1 MDEIFDLIDKEEKRQ
16 RGQIHLIPSEN
27 VQSEAVRRAVGS
39 VLANKYAEGYAGRR
53 YYQGNGVVDE
63 IENLAIEKGKKLL
76 GVPFVN
82 VQPYS
87 GSPANVAVLMAL
99 VNPGDKI
106 CGLKLSGGG
115 HLTHGHPNITFS
127 GKYYASVQY
136 DVEKDGRIDYEK
148 LAELVEK
155 EKPKLIWAG
164 TTAYPFRLD
173 WEKFRKVADLVG
185 AYLVADISHI
195 VGLVVGGVHESP
207 VEWADVITSTT
218 HKSLRGPRGAF
229 IAVTKRGLEKDNEL
243 DKKIDRA
250 VFPGIQ
256 GGPHINSIAGM
267 AVAFEEASSPEF
279 RQYAKQIVVNAKAL
293 AESLRN
299 EGFKVYGT
307 ENHLMVVEIGS
318 HREDEKTVGDGKPMA
333 VALEKVGIIVNANTV
348 PHDKAGPF
356 RPSGIRIG
364 TPWETTRGMK
374 EEDMR
379 QIAKWIA
386 RVRDNLGNDNELKRI
401 TGEVE
406 EYLNGF

>member
-1 MDEIFDLIDKEEKRQ
+1 
-16 RGQIHLIPSEN
+16 
-27 VQSEAVRRAVGS
+27 
-39 VLANKYAEGYAGRR
+39 
-53 YYQGNGVVDE
+53 
-63 IENLAIEKGKKLL
+63 
-76 GVPFVN
+76 
-82 VQPYS
+82 
-87 GSPANVAVLMAL
+87 
-99 VNPGDKI
+99 
-106 CGLKLSGGG
+106 
-115 HLTHGHPNITFS
+115 
-127 GKYYASVQY
+127 
-136 DVEKDGRIDYEK
+136 

-155 EKPKLIWAG
+155 EKPKLIWSG

-195 VGLVVGGVHESP
+195 VGLVVGGAHPSP